1 METICAEMSFF
12 KNHSC
17 FVKDFVHFLSLNLE
31 QCVKKEKKKEK
42 KMAFFIYIC
51 TTVVLSSCPE
61 KYGANFSRI
70 RILDEN
76 DFAFAVSV
84 KCCRLLCFS
93 KNALEED

>member
-1 METICAEMSFF
+1 MSR
-12 KNHSC
+12 
-17 FVKDFVHFLSLNLE
+17 
-31 QCVKKEKKKEK
+31 KEEREENGLL
-42 KMAFFIYIC
+42 YIF
-51 TTVVLSSCPE
+51 VVLSCPE

>member
-1 METICAEMSFF
+1 MFFF
-12 KNHSC
+12 KS
-17 FVKDFVHFLSLNLE
+17 FLFCLE
-31 QCVKKEKKKEK
+31 YCALSEFEFRAWCEKRKEEREENGLPY
-42 KMAFFIYIC
+42 IYLYY
-51 TTVVLSSCPE
+51 TVVLSSCPE